1 MSPPFSVNFN
11 MVNSF
16 LRVNKFANVPNFH
29 LRDSREPGS
38 DMLGHAR
45 ICSDMLG
52 QARTGSDMLGHARTG
67 SDMLNLD
74 LSTRK
79 TLSAISANER
89 DSVKKEQVPIFA
101 KT

>member
-29 LRDSREPGS
+29 LRDSRTG
-38 DMLGHAR
+38 
-45 ICSDMLG
+45 LG
-52 QARTGSDMLGHARTG
+52 QARTGSDMLGQARTC

>member
-38 DMLGHAR
+38 DMLGQAR
-45 ICSDMLG
+45 TCSDMLG
-52 QARTGSDMLGHARTG
+52 QARTC